1 MLNLFG
7 LKLYTFFHVLG
18 HSPTPK
24 RASNACG
31 CTKTQNHEHY
41 DPETIRKL
49 LKDLLRSKKSN
60 IPTSDYSTS
69 HEFSE
74 ENVPTTQKFFVRNDV
89 VEDLEVCKSKL
100 KTRVINIL

>member
-41 DPETIRKL
+41 DPEWSHLKEPNPYYPSCTSALTIKYDPAFGRHVVANR
-49 LKDLLRSKKSN
+49 D
-60 IPTSDYSTS
+60 IEVTS
-69 HEFSE
+69 F
-74 ENVPTTQKFFVRNDV
+74 
-89 VEDLEVCKSKL
+89 
-100 KTRVINIL
+100 